1 MTYKTIFFLCA
12 GLLISCQRENQT
24 SEPLLDRIAQQPARE
39 MLNRAL
45 GQFYAAGGFQAVTG
59 GQFGKYLSRS
69 LSIGARSFSKAG
81 QDTSYYDATSGF
93 WVYSSS
99 NDFYSV
105 ETRYR
110 FTPRDSAGIP
120 TAETDSMEFTMTTS
134 GHYGDEEITDRY
146 EFSSD
151 VTYTISG
158 LRDWADPERIGE
170 MVYNGASHWTHR
182 EKFTADT
189 MVYYEYESEDRD
201 VRMKEN
207 GCSPTAGT
215 MTFTMLQD
223 ATPDYFTRDFNIA
236 MGIVCDTTTGCLEN
250 GSYRVEF
257 EDLAMHG
264 QVIFEPDGIRFILN
278 GEEFFYEVDCD
289 NFELRLQL

>member
-1 MTYKTIFFLCA
+1 MCA
-12 GLLISCQRENQT
+12 GLLISCQPENQT
-24 SEPLLDRIAQQPARE
+24 KEPLLDRIAQQPARE

-59 GQFGKYLSRS
+59 GQFGKYFSRS
-69 LSIGARSFSKAG
+69 LSGNTRSFSKAAH
-81 QDTSYYDATSGF
+81 DSSYYDAATGF
-93 WVYSSS
+93 WIYSYS
-99 NDFYSV
+99 DEFYSV
-105 ETRYR
+105 ETRFR
-110 FTPRDSAGIP
+110 LSPRDSAGMM
-120 TAETDSMEFTMTTS
+120 TDDTDSMEFVMTS
-134 GHYGDEEITDRY
+134 SDRYGDEEIADRY

-151 VTYTISG
+151 VTYFITG

-170 MVYNGASHWTHR
+170 MVYNGVSHWTHR
-182 EKFTADT
+182 ERFTADT

-207 GCSPTAGT
+207 ACSPTSGT

-236 MGIVCDTTTGCLEN
+236 MGIVCDTTTVCLEN

-278 GEEFFYEVDCD
+278 GEEFFYDVDCD
-289 NFELRLQL
+289 VMELTLR